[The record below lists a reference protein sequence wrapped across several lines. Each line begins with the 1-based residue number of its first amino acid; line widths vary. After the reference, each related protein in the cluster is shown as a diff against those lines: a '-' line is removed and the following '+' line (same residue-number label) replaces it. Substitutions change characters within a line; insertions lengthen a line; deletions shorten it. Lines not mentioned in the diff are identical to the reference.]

1 MSTSHLPNIIIAGS
15 LNADLVQRIERIP
28 RPGETLTGSEL
39 TIIPGG
45 KGANQ
50 AFAAA
55 LLGGVVAMVG
65 QVGSDPFGP
74 TLVNN
79 LQNAH
84 VDTSRV
90 RVTSGATGTAAIFV
104 LPSGENI
111 IILSPGANGSFT
123 PEIAAPLLDSL
134 GPASILLAQLEVP
147 LSTTAASLRLARHR
161 GAITIL
167 DPAPAQTLPPDH
179 LALVD
184 FLTPNQSE
192 AALLLKAKQ
201 EVDCYE
207 SAEQAA
213 TELRHRGPANVI
225 LKLGPLGVVIATAA
239 GTLRVPSF
247 PVTAVDS
254 TAAGDTF
261 NGAFAVALAE
271 RKPLEE
277 AARFANA
284 AAALSVTRQGAQSS
298 IPTRA
303 EVDAFLSSRRTGDA

>member
-1 MSTSHLPNIIIAGS
+1 MPTNPSRNILVVGS

-28 RPGETLTGSEL
+28 RPGETLVGSEL

-55 LLGGVVAMVG
+55 LLGGYVAMVG

-74 TLVNN
+74 ALVKN
-79 LQNAH
+79 LFEAR
-84 VDTSRV
+84 VDISRV
-90 RVTSGATGTAAIFV
+90 RVSPGATGTAAIFV
-104 LPSGENI
+104 LPSGENVI
-111 IILSPGANGSFT
+111 IVSPGANGALT
-123 PEIAAPLLDSL
+123 PAIAIPLLDSL
-134 GPASILLAQLEVP
+134 GPASILLTQLEIP
-147 LSTTAASLRLARHR
+147 LSTTAASLQLARNR
-161 GAITIL
+161 GALTIL
-167 DPAPAQTLPPDH
+167 DPAPAQTLSPDL

-184 FLTPNQSE
+184 FLTPNQTE
-192 AALLLKAKQ
+192 AALLLDRR
-201 EVDCYE
+201 EEIDSYE
-207 SAEQAA
+207 AAEHAA
-213 TELRHRGPANVI
+213 TELLRRGPANVI
-225 LKLGPLGVVIATAA
+225 IKLGPLGVVIACAS
-239 GTLRVPSF
+239 GTIRVPTF

-271 RKPLEE
+271 RKPLAD

-284 AAALSVTRQGAQSS
+284 AAALSVTRHGAQSS

-303 EVDAFLSSRRTGDA
+303 EVDAFLSSRTN

>member
-1 MSTSHLPNIIIAGS
+1 MPASHQRNIVVVGS
-15 LNADLVQRIERIP
+15 LNADLVQRVDRIP
-28 RPGETLTGSEL
+28 RPGETLIGSEL

-55 LLGGVVAMVG
+55 LLGGTVAMVG
-65 QVGSDPFGP
+65 RVGNDPFGP
-74 TLVNN
+74 TLVEN
-79 LQNAH
+79 LQKAH
-84 VDTSRV
+84 VDVSRV
-90 RVTSGATGTAAIFV
+90 QVTSGATGTAAIFV

-111 IILSPGANGSFT
+111 IILSPGANGSLT

-134 GPASILLAQLEVP
+134 GPASILLTQLEVP
-147 LSTTAASLRLARHR
+147 LSTTAASLQLARNR

-167 DPAPAQTLPPDH
+167 DPAPAQTLPPDL

-184 FLTPNQSE
+184 FLTPNQTE
-192 AALLLKAKQ
+192 AALLLEAKR
-201 EVDCYE
+201 EVESYE
-207 SAEQAA
+207 AAEHAA
-213 TELRHRGPANVI
+213 IDLRRRGPANVI
-225 LKLGPLGVVIATAA
+225 LKLGPLGVVIASSA
-239 GTLRVPSF
+239 GTVRVPSF
-247 PVTAVDS
+247 PVAAVDS

-303 EVDAFLSSRRTGDA
+303 EVDAFLSSPRTSDA